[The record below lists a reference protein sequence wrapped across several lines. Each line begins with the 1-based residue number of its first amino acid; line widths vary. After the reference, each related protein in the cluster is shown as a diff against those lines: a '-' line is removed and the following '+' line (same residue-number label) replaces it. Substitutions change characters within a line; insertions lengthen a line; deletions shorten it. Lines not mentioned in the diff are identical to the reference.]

1 MTDTFPGDDDLE
13 PEEDPDLDTEGMG
26 DDDDPEAS

>member
-1 MTDTFPGDDDLE
+1 MTSTFPDDDLE